1 MYSIDEKVLADN
13 RSIISLCPT
22 KDDIEKDL
30 KAGMLAYTFNDKY
43 LYIVNAKG
51 VYGQVVCTNGITN
64 SITNDI
70 TFDGN
75 ILIKGNLNVLGSN
88 TSINSDTLEVED
100 NMVVINKNETGDG
113 ITLGY
118 AGLEIERGTKPNVYF
133 VFQENIKNNIGGLVC
148 YLGDKERLFT
158 IYENKEVD
166 YFNTVRVNN
175 YEVLTKEISGVV
187 DPRQISFITTGLAAD
202 LPEYAEKNT
211 YYLALDQKKL
221 YYNISNI
228 TNKADWQVALDGE
241 GSLKN
246 FFKEEFVLEDDE
258 QKEFILKD
266 ANEHTTIERINVYI
280 DGALVPQSAYTF
292 DNPNICF
299 LNPPGKGYTIII
311 QYFN

>member
-30 KAGMLAYTFNDKY
+30 KAGMLAYAFDDKT

-51 VYGQVVCTNGITN
+51 VYGQVLCTNGFTN
-64 SITNDI
+64 SIANNMI
-70 TFDGN
+70 FDGDV
-75 ILIKGNLNVLGSN
+75 LIKGSLNVLGNN
-88 TSINSDTLEVED
+88 TSINSGTLEVED

-118 AGLEIERGTKPNVYF
+118 SGIEIQRGTKPNAYF

-148 YLGDKERLFT
+148 YLGNKERLFT

-175 YEVLTKEISGVV
+175 YEVLTKETSGVV

-266 ANEHTTIERINVYI
+266 AAEHTTIERINVYI

-292 DNPNICF
+292 DNHKICF